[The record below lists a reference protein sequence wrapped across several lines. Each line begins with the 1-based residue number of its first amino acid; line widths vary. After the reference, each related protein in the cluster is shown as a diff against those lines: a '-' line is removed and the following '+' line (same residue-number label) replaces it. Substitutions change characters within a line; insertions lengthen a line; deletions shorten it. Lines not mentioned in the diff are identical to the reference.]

1 MAKWIIETGGMTHSS
16 STVPPNN
23 ISSGKPEKL
32 HSLESQIEHHIGLIS
47 FLYVIFY
54 SISHSAYLISNTINP
69 VNYSQ

>member
-1 MAKWIIETGGMTHSS
+1 MFF
-16 STVPPNN
+16 TVSNN
-23 ISSGKPEKL
+23 IYLEEAKKL

-54 SISHSAYLISNTINP
+54 SISHSAYLISKYHNP